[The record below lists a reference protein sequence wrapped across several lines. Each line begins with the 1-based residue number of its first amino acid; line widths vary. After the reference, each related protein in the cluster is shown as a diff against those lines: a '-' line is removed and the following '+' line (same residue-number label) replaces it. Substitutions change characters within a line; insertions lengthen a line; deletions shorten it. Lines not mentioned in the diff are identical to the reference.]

1 MNETIKKGLTETLRI
16 FLAVVFIASGFV
28 KAVDPVGFSF
38 KLEEYFSPSVFN
50 LEFLS
55 SYALVFAVFVVM
67 LELLFGLALLFKLEY
82 QKVLLALIVL
92 CIFFGFLTF
101 YSAYFNV
108 VTDCGC
114 FGDALKLTPWQSF
127 IKDLV
132 LLVGLVILWF
142 RQSNFKSPT
151 FPSRRAGIWG
161 VGILMLIA
169 SYFIYMG
176 IYSEPLIDFRSY
188 KIGTDLV
195 VERNKLNQNPSQ
207 YKTVYTLLN
216 PTTNETKEVDQDEY
230 VATKALWEEGTPW
243 VIQDE
248 LTRTELVKQGYQSE
262 ISKFKIEADGMDIT
276 EDILSASHVVLLFSY
291 DPKSLTT
298 EQIAQAERKVR
309 ANPLVFGVSTA
320 SNTFSKIK
328 NATMDGTAIK
338 TIARSNPF
346 VMVLQKG
353 KIIRKVPVYEYQ

>member
-1 MNETIKKGLTETLRI
+1 MNEALKKGLIETLRI

-55 SYALVFAVFVVM
+55 SYALGFAVFVVV
-67 LELLFGLALLFKLEY
+67 LELLLGLALLFRLEY
-82 QKVLLALIVL
+82 RNVLLALIVL

-114 FGDALKLTPWQSF
+114 FGDALKMTPWQSF

-132 LLVGLVILWF
+132 LLVGLVLLWF
-142 RQSNFKSPT
+142 SQSDLKSLKIQT
-151 FPSRRAGIWG
+151 RRTGIWG
-161 VGILMLIA
+161 VGILMLVA
-169 SYFIYMG
+169 SYYIYKG

-195 VERNKLNQNPSQ
+195 LERKKLNDNPSQ
-207 YKTVYTLLN
+207 YKTMYSLLN
-216 PTTNETKEVDQDEY
+216 RTTNERKEVDQDEY
-230 VATKALWEEGTPW
+230 VANKSLWEEGTPW

-248 LTRTELVKQGYQSE
+248 LTRTVLVKQGYQSE
-262 ISKFKIEADGMDIT
+262 ISKFKIESEGVDIT
-276 EDILSASHVVLLFSY
+276 DEILSASHVVLLFSY